1 MVQGRPKCFSHKPSS
16 PPPSLSF
23 SGGGGGVT
31 WPTPKCCCWSLGPC
45 LQGPCVVRHCHLYP
59 LHFGGTLCIAF
70 CEMEPDST
78 TICTPGTSTDVHPL
92 HRGTRSGTRR
102 WMLCYFIFRCNFCA
116 PYCACTVVVA
126 TSPGELRGDRL
137 PWMGGGG
144 ELACRHGVLFLSAAG
159 SAYWPITIRC
169 PSLGTFPSIGGGT
182 HRPLTALCPSSPFPW
197 SAVPTEP
204 PDFPCFTALCQV
216 HAEEGNCPCRWPGAS
231 KRSSQTDGEGPL
243 PNGGFWARDVHLR
256 GLSLTGGG
264 GEDKGGAGARVLISW
279 RLPLSCMP
287 RTIPCR
293 STLGCAI
300 SVPSK

>member
-16 PPPSLSF
+16 PPPLCPSL
-23 SGGGGGVT
+23 GGGGGHLAT
-31 WPTPKCCCWSLGPC
+31 C
-45 LQGPCVVRHCHLYP
+45 PCVVRHCHLYP

-169 PSLGTFPSIGGGT
+169 PSLGPFPSIGGGT
-182 HRPLTALCPSSPFPW
+182 HRPLTALCPSSPPLAYLSLSTSLFFPLVGC
-197 SAVPTEP
+197 A
-204 PDFPCFTALCQV
+204 
-216 HAEEGNCPCRWPGAS
+216 NGA
-231 KRSSQTDGEGPL
+231 P
-243 PNGGFWARDVHLR
+243 
-256 GLSLTGGG
+256 GLSLFHCSVSGPRGGG
-264 GEDKGGAGARVLISW
+264 QLS
-279 RLPLSCMP
+279 LPLARCVQAV
-287 RTIPCR
+287 IPNR
-293 STLGCAI
+293 R
-300 SVPSK
+300 

>member
-16 PPPSLSF
+16 PPPLCPSL
-23 SGGGGGVT
+23 GGGGVT

-144 ELACRHGVLFLSAAG
+144 VGMSPWCIVLVCSRQRLLADHHSLPFPWTLSLYRRWYP
-159 SAYWPITIRC
+159 SA
-169 PSLGTFPSIGGGT
+169 T
-182 HRPLTALCPSSPFPW
+182 HRPVSFLPPLAYLSLSTSLFFPLVGC
-197 SAVPTEP
+197 A
-204 PDFPCFTALCQV
+204 
-216 HAEEGNCPCRWPGAS
+216 NGA
-231 KRSSQTDGEGPL
+231 P
-243 PNGGFWARDVHLR
+243 
-256 GLSLTGGG
+256 GLSLFHCSVSGPRGGG
-264 GEDKGGAGARVLISW
+264 QLS
-279 RLPLSCMP
+279 LPLARCVQAV
-287 RTIPCR
+287 IPNR
-293 STLGCAI
+293 R
-300 SVPSK
+300 

>member
-1 MVQGRPKCFSHKPSS
+1 MPGDNQDIWFREGQNVSATNLH

-23 SGGGGGVT
+23 SGGGGVT

-144 ELACRHGVLFLSAAG
+144 RVGMSPWCIVLVCSRQRLLADHHSLPFPWTLSLYRRWYP
-159 SAYWPITIRC
+159 SA
-169 PSLGTFPSIGGGT
+169 T
-182 HRPLTALCPSSPFPW
+182 HRPVSFLPPLGLSFPLYFPFLSLGRLCQRSPRTFPVSLLCVRSTRRRATALAVGQVRPSGHPKPTVRDPSPTAAFGPGMSTCGVFP
-197 SAVPTEP
+197 
-204 PDFPCFTALCQV
+204 
-216 HAEEGNCPCRWPGAS
+216 
-231 KRSSQTDGEGPL
+231 
-243 PNGGFWARDVHLR
+243 
-256 GLSLTGGG
+256 
-264 GEDKGGAGARVLISW
+264 
-279 RLPLSCMP
+279 
-287 RTIPCR
+287 
-293 STLGCAI
+293 
-300 SVPSK
+300 

>member
-1 MVQGRPKCFSHKPSS
+1 MGAPGPSELYFQCNTLSS
-16 PPPSLSF
+16 PLKSPPQCHDDDISGGLRSDLDRLGRNWGLPLIVPLRFMCQGIIRTYGSGKAKMFQPQTLIPPPLCPSL
-23 SGGGGGVT
+23 GGGGVT

-144 ELACRHGVLFLSAAG
+144 SWHVAMVYCSCLQQAA
-159 SAYWPITIRC
+159 PIGR
-169 PSLGTFPSIGGGT
+169 
-182 HRPLTALCPSSPFPW
+182 SPF
-197 SAVPTEP
+197 A
-204 PDFPCFTALCQV
+204 A
-216 HAEEGNCPCRWPGAS
+216 
-231 KRSSQTDGEGPL
+231 
-243 PNGGFWARDVHLR
+243 
-256 GLSLTGGG
+256 
-264 GEDKGGAGARVLISW
+264 
-279 RLPLSCMP
+279 LPLDP
-287 RTIPCR
+287 FP
-293 STLGCAI
+293 L
-300 SVPSK
+300 